1 MARFPSSLEATITLY
16 KNQYLADLEDGDND
30 ANLDQMSDGQQSDSD
45 AEEESTDIRVER
57 EPVDQPDEPRT
68 RRSRRGKLPPDL
80 AGLMGQAHVNFARGE
95 YNDAVVMC
103 QEIIRQAPRCAA
115 PFVLLA
121 EHFENQEEFEKSEQ
135 LYLIAAYLQPSDVN
149 SWIRVA
155 TFATERN
162 EFRLAATCYT
172 KAIKASKGE
181 SAIKY
186 HLKRCGLYERLGD
199 QKRALRGYENL
210 VGLLGPN
217 DQEFGLD
224 LARGIARVYMNEK
237 KFDDCKRALEGI
249 LEKYVDKLSGHDLE
263 QLSFC
268 YNHLAEYIKTMD
280 LFVKHCK
287 VTIKINKTEEWSVIN
302 ISTNIDKNLR
312 LPITLQIDS
321 CNERLTFTN
330 KCRLMVALISVGYY
344 DVTIKPLAADIDR
357 VDLSALIKN
366 YENAKKGLEQESDDK
381 NEKKYGEHPVQS
393 IFDVAKAYF
402 SQEAFLEARDILL
415 KLTKCKGIQTGS
427 IWLLYS
433 QCLKSLNEL
442 DEAIDGYHEV
452 IKIEPDNFN
461 ARLVLSNLLNVQG
474 RHDEALEVTRQ
485 PLLTP
490 EPVDI
495 PLLHQSCQLLEQ
507 FNKLDEFCE
516 SAKALLLCHM
526 SYTHHPKEI
535 LAMVL
540 SKSHRT
546 RIENLRYVQRELK
559 VEVTTQHQKSVGMK
573 LDAKTLLDV
582 FLRYIDILFNVQKDY
597 QELKRICFSAYTC
610 PTFECYESSIDFYT
624 AVGCVCT
631 EDREFTYNHLKLLA
645 TRNPDNNQLWNLLGM
660 AMNNIYLDMRH
671 GKFCLRQFMR
681 NPDIVPLA
689 IFNGHN
695 ALMSGSY
702 KHALGEY
709 VCVFKEKPSNA
720 LIAFCLVITYLSLSC
735 QKYISSKYLCL
746 YQMIAF
752 LQTYLELRG
761 SCQEAMY
768 NIGRVFHQVNM
779 LDKAVIF
786 YKKALA
792 MDDRHRIKPL
802 QEDPDEFDEIFDV
815 RREAAFNL
823 AVIYRNSQSPRLA
836 YRVIKENFT
845 I

>member
-1 MARFPSSLEATITLY
+1 MSSRFPQSLEDTITVY
-16 KNQYLADLEDGDND
+16 KNQYLADLEDDDVD
-30 ANLDQMSDGQQSDSD
+30 ATLDELPDDQQSSNEQEEDD
-45 AEEESTDIRVER
+45 ADLFHER
-57 EPVDQPDEPRT
+57 EDEASLDVSDVRHH
-68 RRSRRGKLPPDL
+68 RRSKLPRDL
-80 AGLMGQAHVNFARGE
+80 AGLMGQANVCFARGE
-95 YNDAVVMC
+95 HNDAIIMC
-103 QEIIRQAPRCAA
+103 QEIIRQAPRCSE
-115 PFVLLA
+115 PFISLA
-121 EHFENQEEFEKSEQ
+121 EYFSDKDEEEKAEQ
-135 LYLIAAYLQPSDVN
+135 LYLIAAYLEPSNVDL
-149 SWIRVA
+149 WLRVA
-155 TFATERN
+155 DSATKRR

-172 KAIKASKGE
+172 KAIKADKSE
-181 SAIKY
+181 SSISY
-186 HLKRCGLYERLGD
+186 HLKRCNLYEYLGD

-210 VGLLGPN
+210 VNVLGSN
-217 DQEFGLD
+217 DEKFGLE
-224 LARGIARVYMNEK
+224 LARGIARVYLNEK
-237 KFDDCKRALEGI
+237 KYDDCRRALEGI
-249 LEKYVDKLSGHDLE
+249 LDKYANQISGQDLE

-268 YNHLAEYIKTMD
+268 YNRQADYIKTVD
-280 LFVKHCK
+280 LFVRHCRA
-287 VTIKINKTEEWSVIN
+287 TIKINRKEEWTVLN
-302 ISTNIDKNLR
+302 MKTNIEKGLKLPLTVKLDKVN
-312 LPITLQIDS
+312 D
-321 CNERLTFTN
+321 RLTFTN
-330 KCRLMVALISVGYY
+330 KCHFMEALISLGYF
-344 DVTIKPLAADIDR
+344 DDTIKPLATEIDS
-357 VDLSALIKN
+357 VDLSLFK
-366 YENAKKGLEQESDDK
+366 E
-381 NEKKYGEHPVQS
+381 P
-393 IFDVAKAYF
+393 IFNVAKAYF
-402 SQEAFLEARDILL
+402 SQEAFEEAKSILL
-415 KLTKCKGIQTGS
+415 KLTSRRDIHTGS

-433 QCLKSLNEL
+433 QCLKSLNEI
-442 DEAIDGYHEV
+442 DEAIEGYREV

-461 ARLVLSNLLNVQG
+461 ARLVLSNLLSVQG
-474 RHDEALEVTRQ
+474 RQEEALEVTKQ
-485 PLLTP
+485 PLFTQV
-490 EPVDI
+490 PVDI
-495 PLLHQSCQLLEQ
+495 PLLHQSCQLLDQ
-507 FNKLDEFCE
+507 ADRWDEFCD

-540 SKSHRT
+540 SKSYRT
-546 RIENLRYVQRELK
+546 RTENLRYVLRELK
-559 VEVTTQHQKSVGMK
+559 SETTTQSQKSIGMK
-573 LDAKTLLDV
+573 LDANSLLKI
-582 FLRYIDILFNVQKDY
+582 FLRYIDILFNIRKDY

-610 PTFECYESSIDFYT
+610 SAFECYESSIDFYT
-624 AVGCVCT
+624 AVGCICT

-645 TRNPDNNQLWNLLGM
+645 TRNPDNNQLWNLLSM
-660 AMNNIYLDMRH
+660 AMNNIYLDLRH

-709 VCVFKEKPSNA
+709 MCVFKEKPNNA

-792 MDDRHRIKPL
+792 MDDRPRIKPL

-823 AVIYRNSQSPRLA
+823 ALIYKNSQSPRLA
-836 YRVIKENFT
+836 HQVIKENFT